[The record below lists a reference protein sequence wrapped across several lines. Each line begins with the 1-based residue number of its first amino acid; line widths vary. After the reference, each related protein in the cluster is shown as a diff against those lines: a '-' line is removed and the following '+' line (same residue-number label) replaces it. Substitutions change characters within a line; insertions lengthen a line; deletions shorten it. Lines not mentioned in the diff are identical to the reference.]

1 MSKTY
6 EKLMLSVAALVLAAA
21 ATSALAQPSASAPG
35 VIMSQPVADPVVQ
48 DQKFAAFLVSFRATA
63 LAAGIR
69 PETYDRSMQGLR
81 RDPDVEAANLA
92 QPEFV
97 KPVWG
102 YLDTAV
108 SPARVSKGQQ
118 MLATYGAQ
126 LSGIESKYGVP
137 KEILV
142 AIWGLESNYGAQMG
156 NYQIFDALATLA
168 YDGPR
173 ADFGRRELIAAM
185 KMEEK
190 EGYAPASMT
199 SSWAGAFGNTQ
210 FVPSAFLTYAVDGDG
225 DGKID
230 LWNSPADALASTA
243 SHLSTQGWVRG
254 QLWGYEVTLP
264 ANFPYEQAELDQ
276 TKTLSEWRALGVKKV
291 NGAALSQS
299 DTQATILTPGGAHGP
314 AFLVLA
320 NFRNVMKYNN
330 SINYA
335 LGICLLADQLAG
347 KDAVTASWPRNE
359 VTLTHDQRIQFQTDL
374 KVLGYDPGA
383 IDGVLGRGVR
393 AALRQYQKAKGLP
406 ADGFATQGLL
416 NQLDADVKA
425 KNG

>member
-1 MSKTY
+1 M
-6 EKLMLSVAALVLAAA
+6 AGP
-21 ATSALAQPSASAPG
+21 ALAQTPAIPG
-35 VIMSQPVADPVVQ
+35 VVMSQPVADPVVQ
-48 DQKFAAFLVSFRATA
+48 DQKFAAFLVSFRPTA

-69 PETYDRSMQGLR
+69 PETYDRAMANLR

-92 QPEFV
+92 QPEFL
-97 KPVWG
+97 KPVWS

-108 SPARVSKGQQ
+108 SPARISKGQQ
-118 MLATYGAQ
+118 MLATYATQ
-126 LSGIESKYGVP
+126 LAASENKYGVP

-156 NYQIFDALATLA
+156 NYEIFDALATLA

-173 ADFGRRELIAAM
+173 ADFGKRELIAAM

-190 EGYAPASMT
+190 EGYAPSNMT

-210 FVPSAFLTYAVDGDG
+210 FIPSAFLAYAVDGDG

-230 LWNSPADALASTA
+230 LWNSPPDALASTA
-243 SHLSTQGWVRG
+243 SHLSSQGWVPG
-254 QLWGYEVTLP
+254 QVWGYEVTLP
-264 ANFPYEQAELDQ
+264 ANFDYAQAELDQ
-276 TKTLSEWRALGVKKV
+276 KKALSEWRMLGVTKAS
-291 NGAALSQS
+291 GAALTGG

-314 AFLVLA
+314 AFLVLE

-335 LGICLLADQLAG
+335 LGICLLSDQLAG
-347 KDAVTASWPRNE
+347 KSGVTASWPRSE

-406 ADGFATQGLL
+406 ADGFATQSIL
-416 NQLDADVKA
+416 NRLDADVKA